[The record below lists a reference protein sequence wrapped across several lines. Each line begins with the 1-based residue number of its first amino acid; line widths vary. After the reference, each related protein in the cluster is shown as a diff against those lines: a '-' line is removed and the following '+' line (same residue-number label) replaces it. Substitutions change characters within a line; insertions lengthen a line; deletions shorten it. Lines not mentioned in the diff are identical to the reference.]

1 MYFRSDLENKQA
13 VRIKKVEGQTMFTKI
28 SGGMILAVAALT
40 ALAGCGSS
48 SDGPNLATRGTA
60 VGDSYMQADVNTVAY
75 DGANAPVNSLPLMGQ
90 QPRQSMPLSQ
100 AIQLAERPTG
110 EMFVHD
116 IPGRKLVSDEI
127 EQVAAGNTMIG
138 PRLSV
143 HYRNNG
149 TAEMQ
154 IFSQRYEG
162 EWDVSGNDMMCHSFP
177 SFAPWAGN
185 EVCYEWY
192 MDGNRLST
200 FEPVTGA
207 GATRGENTL
216 VAGNRVR

>member
-1 MYFRSDLENKQA
+1 M
-13 VRIKKVEGQTMFTKI
+13 T
-28 SGGMILAVAALT
+28 SGGLVLAVL
-40 ALAGCGSS
+40 ALAGCSSS
-48 SDGPNLATRGTA
+48 SDGPSLAAGGTP
-60 VGDSYMQADVNTVAY
+60 VGDTYM
-75 DGANAPVNSLPLMGQ
+75 ANAEGAAFSSSDGSFAPQSAGISRMGDAPSQSL
-90 QPRQSMPLSQ
+90 PLSQ

-116 IPGRKLVSDEI
+116 IPGRKLVSNEI
-127 EQVAAGNTMIG
+127 AQVASGNTMMG

-143 HYRNNG
+143 HYSANG
-149 TAEMQ
+149 DAEMQ
-154 IFSQRYEG
+154 IFSENYRG
-162 EWDVSGNDMMCHSFP
+162 AWRVSGNDMMCHSFP
-177 SFAPWAGN
+177 TFAPWSGS

-192 MDGNRLST
+192 LDGNRLST